1 MTVFSYYKEA
11 RTVQEQWVVTDDEAC
26 AGKEV
31 NAAFAVSP
39 AAGKLQQS
47 KPYLLNSVQAG
58 MEAAFMTLNPENGSA
73 FFVCHC
79 VEPPC

>member
-11 RTVQEQWVVTDDEAC
+11 RAVQEQWVVTDYEAC

-39 AAGKLQQS
+39 TAGKLQQS
-47 KPYLLNSVQAG
+47 KTHLLNSIHAP
-58 MEAAFMTLNPENGSA
+58 MEAAIMTSNPENGNA